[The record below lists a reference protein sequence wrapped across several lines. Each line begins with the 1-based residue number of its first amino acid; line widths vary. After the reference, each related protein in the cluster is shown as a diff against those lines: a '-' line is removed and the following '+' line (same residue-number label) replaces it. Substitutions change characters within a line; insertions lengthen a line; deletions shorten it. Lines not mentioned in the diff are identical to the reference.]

1 MNSPYKNKTGIT
13 RILSAF
19 KNSAYGLKNTFNNE
33 ESFRQELI
41 LTIILTPLAICIGD
55 NHIERIFLITSLIL
69 LLIVELINTA
79 IEIVVDRVSYEKN
92 DLSKLAK
99 DIGSAAVLIA
109 FLYCFIVWFFILFS

>member
-19 KNSAYGLKNTFNNE
+19 KNSAYGLKNTFKNE
-33 ESFRQELI
+33 EAFRQELI
-41 LTIILTPLAICIGD
+41 LTIILTPLAVFIGG

-69 LLIVELINTA
+69 LLIVELINTS

-92 DLSKLAK
+92 ELSKLAK

-109 FLYCFIVWFFILFS
+109 FLNCFIVWFFILFS

>member
-1 MNSPYKNKTGIT
+1 MKSSYKNKTGLT

-19 KNSAYGLKNTFNNE
+19 KNSTDGLKNTFKNE
-33 ESFRQELI
+33 EAFRQELI
-41 LTIILTPLAICIGD
+41 LTIILTPLAIYIGE

-69 LLIVELINTA
+69 LLLVELINTA
-79 IEIVVDRVSYEKN
+79 IEVVVDRVSHEKN

-109 FLYCFIVWFFILFS
+109 FINCFIVWFFILFS

>member
-109 FLYCFIVWFFILFS
+109 FLNCFIVWFFILFS

>member
-1 MNSPYKNKTGIT
+1 MKSPYKNKTGLT

-19 KNSAYGLKNTFNNE
+19 KNSTDGLKNTFKNE
-33 ESFRQELI
+33 EAFRQELI
-41 LTIILTPLAICIGD
+41 LTIILTPLAIYIGE

-69 LLIVELINTA
+69 LLLVELINTA
-79 IEIVVDRVSYEKN
+79 IEVAVDRVSHEKN

-109 FLYCFIVWFFILFS
+109 FLNCFIVWFFILFS

>member
-1 MNSPYKNKTGIT
+1 MKSPYKNKTGLT

-19 KNSAYGLKNTFNNE
+19 KNSTDGLKNTFKNE
-33 ESFRQELI
+33 EAFRQELI
-41 LTIILTPLAICIGD
+41 LTIILTPLAIYIGE

-69 LLIVELINTA
+69 LLLAELINTA
-79 IEIVVDRVSYEKN
+79 IEVVIDRVSHEKN

-109 FLYCFIVWFFILFS
+109 FLNCFIVWFFILFS

>member
-1 MNSPYKNKTGIT
+1 MNSPYKNKKGIT

-109 FLYCFIVWFFILFS
+109 FLNCFIVWFFILFS

>member
-1 MNSPYKNKTGIT
+1 MKSPYKNKTGLT

-19 KNSAYGLKNTFNNE
+19 KNSTDGLKNTFKNE
-33 ESFRQELI
+33 EAFKQELI
-41 LTIILTPLAICIGD
+41 LTIILTPLAIYIGE

-69 LLIVELINTA
+69 ILLVELINTA
-79 IEIVVDRVSYEKN
+79 IEVVVDRVSHEKN

-109 FLYCFIVWFFILFS
+109 FLNCFIVWFFILFS

>member
-1 MNSPYKNKTGIT
+1 MKSPYKNKTGLT

-19 KNSAYGLKNTFNNE
+19 KNSTDGLKNTFKNE
-33 ESFRQELI
+33 EAFRQELI
-41 LTIILTPLAICIGD
+41 LTIILTPLAIYIGE

-69 LLIVELINTA
+69 LLLVELINTA
-79 IEIVVDRVSYEKN
+79 IEVIVDRVSYEKN

-109 FLYCFIVWFFILFS
+109 FINCFIVWFFILFS

>member
-1 MNSPYKNKTGIT
+1 MKSPYKNKTGLT

-19 KNSAYGLKNTFNNE
+19 KNSTDGLKNTFKNE
-33 ESFRQELI
+33 EAFKQELI
-41 LTIILTPLAICIGD
+41 LTIILTPLAIYIGE

-69 LLIVELINTA
+69 LLLAELINTA
-79 IEIVVDRVSYEKN
+79 IEVVVDRVSHEKN

-109 FLYCFIVWFFILFS
+109 FLNCFIVWFFILFS

>member
-1 MNSPYKNKTGIT
+1 MKSPYKNKTGLT

-19 KNSAYGLKNTFNNE
+19 KNSTDGLKNTFKNE
-33 ESFRQELI
+33 EAFRQELI
-41 LTIILTPLAICIGD
+41 LTIILTPLAIYIGE

-69 LLIVELINTA
+69 LLLAELINTA
-79 IEIVVDRVSYEKN
+79 IEVVVDRVSHEKN

-109 FLYCFIVWFFILFS
+109 FLNCFIVWFFILFS

>member
-1 MNSPYKNKTGIT
+1 MHSPYKNKTGLT

-19 KNSAYGLKNTFNNE
+19 KNSTDGLKDTFKNE
-33 ESFRQELI
+33 EAFRQEII
-41 LTIILTPLAICIGD
+41 LTIILTPLAIYIGE

-69 LLIVELINTA
+69 LLLVELINTA
-79 IEIVVDRVSYEKN
+79 IEVVVDRVSHEKN

-109 FLYCFIVWFFILFS
+109 FLNCFIVWFFILFS